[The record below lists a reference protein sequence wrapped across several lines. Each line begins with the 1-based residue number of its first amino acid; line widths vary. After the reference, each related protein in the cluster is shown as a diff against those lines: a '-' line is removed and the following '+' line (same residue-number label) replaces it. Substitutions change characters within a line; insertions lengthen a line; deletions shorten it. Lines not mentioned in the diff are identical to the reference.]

1 MHEYSLVRAM
11 ADQVEQHA
19 RANNAS
25 SVRRVAVRIGAL
37 SGVEPELF
45 ATAFT
50 LCREGILAEAELEI
64 RRAEAVWAC
73 PKCSA
78 PIPAGA
84 VLRCPACD
92 VPARLVTGDE
102 IVLEQI
108 EMEVADVEREVP
120 DV

>member
-1 MHEYSLVRAM
+1 VHEYSLVRAM
-11 ADQVEQHA
+11 ADQVEMHA
-19 RANNAS
+19 RANDAS
-25 SVRRVAVRIGAL
+25 SVHRIAVRIGAL
-37 SGVEPELF
+37 SGVEPALF

-50 LCREGILAEAELEI
+50 LCKQGILAGAELEI
-64 RRAEAVWAC
+64 RRSEAVWAC

-84 VLRCPACD
+84 VLRCPACE
-92 VPARLVTGDE
+92 VPAGLVTGDE

-108 EMEVADVEREVP
+108 EMEVAEDGREVP

>member
-11 ADQVEQHA
+11 ADQVELHA
-19 RANNAS
+19 RANHAS
-25 SVRRVAVRIGAL
+25 SVHRIAVRIGAL

-50 LCREGILAEAELEI
+50 LCKEGILAEAELEI
-64 RRAEAVWAC
+64 RRSEAVWAC
-73 PKCSA
+73 PRCSTG
-78 PIPAGA
+78 IPAGA
-84 VLRCPACD
+84 VLRCPACE

-108 EMEVADVEREVP
+108 EMEVAEVEREVP

>member
-11 ADQVEQHA
+11 ADQVEEHA
-19 RANNAS
+19 CANGAS
-25 SVRRVAVRIGAL
+25 SVRRIAVRIGAL

-50 LCREGILAEAELEI
+50 LCRQGILAEAELDI
-64 RRAEAVWAC
+64 RRSEAVWAC
-73 PKCSA
+73 PKCSV

-84 VLRCPACD
+84 VLRCAGCE
-92 VPARLVTGDE
+92 VPAQLVTGDE
-102 IVLEQI
+102 VVLR
-108 EMEVADVEREVP
+108 EVGHREVP

>member
-11 ADQVEQHA
+11 ADQVEHHA
-19 RANNAS
+19 RANAAS
-25 SVRRVAVRIGAL
+25 SVRRIAVRIGTL

-50 LCREGILAEAELEI
+50 LCREGVLAEAELDI
-64 RRAEAVWAC
+64 RRAEAVWSC
-73 PKCSA
+73 PRCSA
-78 PIPAGA
+78 TIPAGA
-84 VLRCPACD
+84 VLRCAACE

-108 EMEVADVEREVP
+108 EMEVSEVAEVP

>member
-25 SVRRVAVRIGAL
+25 SVHRIAVRIGAL

-50 LCREGILAEAELEI
+50 LCREGVLAEAKLDI
-64 RRAEAVWAC
+64 RRSEAVWAC

-78 PIPAGA
+78 PIPVGA
-84 VLRCPACD
+84 VLRCAACEA
-92 VPARLVTGDE
+92 PARLLTGDE

-108 EMEVADVEREVP
+108 EMEVDEVEREVP

>member
-19 RANNAS
+19 RANSAS

-50 LCREGILAEAELEI
+50 LCREGFLAKAQLEI
-64 RRAEAVWAC
+64 RRSAAVWAC
-73 PKCSA
+73 PKCSD

-92 VPARLVTGDE
+92 VPAKLVTGDE